1 MGFEVKNMT
10 KKQKMETIKKEEMIK
25 NGDKI
30 KVEYT
35 GTFSDGKV
43 FDSSKGREPLCFEVG
58 AKQVIP
64 GFEQAVIGMK
74 KDENKTFLIK
84 SEEAYGAVRAELIM
98 VVPRDKLP
106 EKPEPQPGMML
117 VMQGPT
123 GQKLPARIT
132 KVGEGKVTI
141 DLNHPLAGKDLNF
154 EIKVMGINEPENL
167 KEKKEDG
174 CGEHFSHCSD
184 CE

>member
-84 SEEAYGAVRAELIM
+84 SEEAYRAALSIG
-98 VVPRDKLP
+98 PKLP
-106 EKPEPQPGMML
+106 PVLYSLLDLYRAK
-117 VMQGPT
+117 
-123 GQKLPARIT
+123 
-132 KVGEGKVTI
+132 GEGEKLKEIGNVI
-141 DLNHPLAGKDLNF
+141 LKYWPDNP
-154 EIKVMGINEPENL
+154 EIKDIL
-167 KEKKEDG
+167 SK
-174 CGEHFSHCSD
+174 
-184 CE
+184 

>member
-1 MGFEVKNMT
+1 MAI
-10 KKQKMETIKKEEMIK
+10 KQKSEPKTKSETIK

-35 GTFSDGKV
+35 GKFSDGKV

-58 AKQVIP
+58 SKQVIP

-74 KDENKTFLIK
+74 KDESKTFLIK
-84 SEEAYGAVRAELIM
+84 SEEAYGAVRAELVM
-98 VVPRDKLP
+98 VVPKNKLP

-132 KVGEGKVTI
+132 KVADGSVTI

-154 EIKVMGINEPENL
+154 EIKVMGINEPE
-167 KEKKEDG
+167 EKKAEKDG
-174 CGEHFSHCSD
+174 CGEHCSHCSD
-184 CE
+184 YQ